1 MYAYILKWDDCSGW
15 ICSVDALRYYNYNTY
30 TSNYTV
36 NYTNFLL
43 LLYFILLL
51 YITSYIR
58 HYLFLSYLIIYLFK
72 IYYKYN
78 THNLLLV
85 TYALYGYVLRFT
97 FNFTHFCWIDVINK
111 SEIPKIKFFFNT
123 TISFPICRDIM
134 KSPV

>member
-58 HYLFLSYLIIYLFK
+58 HYLFLSYRYCILLFS
-72 IYYKYN
+72 
-78 THNLLLV
+78 T
-85 TYALYGYVLRFT
+85 AQ
-97 FNFTHFCWIDVINK
+97 
-111 SEIPKIKFFFNT
+111 
-123 TISFPICRDIM
+123 
-134 KSPV
+134 